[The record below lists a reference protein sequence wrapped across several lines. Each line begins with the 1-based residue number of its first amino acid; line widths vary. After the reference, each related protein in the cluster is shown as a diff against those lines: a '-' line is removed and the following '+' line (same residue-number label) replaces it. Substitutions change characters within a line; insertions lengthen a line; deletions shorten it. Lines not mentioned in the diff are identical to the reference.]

1 MSRCVCARV
10 WECACMGARCNKH
23 VRTNLRE
30 PPGGLVTVV
39 FSCALA
45 TFEMQGRRVFSLPLS
60 HWHTYTVN
68 MLHQHVIRTSTR
80 LQTPPTDFD
89 IHTYCT
95 HLIPVFPTW
104 PDYDDHTHCALISLI
119 QKYCHS
125 QYLLQHFSS
134 TVCERDYESR
144 KMTLLSRIKFI
155 YVTILLWFVFVSFRD
170 VKPDN
175 ILLDEQGNN
184 VNCLFC
190 VLVHV
195 CVLVCEPDMSYGK
208 IQHLF

>member
-104 PDYDDHTHCALISLI
+104 PDYDDHTHCALILLI
-119 QKYCHS
+119 QKYRNTVIHS
-125 QYLLQHFSS
+125 TNCNTSVVLYVNVIMNRVKWHCFHGLSLFMWLFFCDLCLSPLEMSS
-134 TVCERDYESR
+134 QTISCWMSKVIMWTVC
-144 KMTLLSRIKFI
+144 
-155 YVTILLWFVFVSFRD
+155 FV
-170 VKPDN
+170 
-175 ILLDEQGNN
+175 
-184 VNCLFC
+184 
-190 VLVHV
+190 
-195 CVLVCEPDMSYGK
+195 Y
-208 IQHLF
+208 